1 MGKIFNKDLNKE
13 DRKEGLLKRLEN
25 IKDINDELLNTFST
39 TNRANRAN
47 KTPEINIQSKI
58 LIYSTQYSFAKF
70 RNIDD
75 IKELSLDSV
84 HKKLS
89 DFHKKFTRF
98 KVVAPRTKDK
108 KILKNKVLSNARNL
122 YNDLYYIYKDK
133 YNKEINSLNTE
144 NIKKLDYKKLRLTDD
159 YQYSSEE
166 EQKETKTDMNK
177 YSKYIAKEE
186 TDINEELFMKHF
198 YFQRPSDMLKNLN
211 QINDIEK
218 NNKLVDAIITGL
230 KDLKEK
236 IKEMPEEGKENE
248 KPDKILKIV
257 REILQFNKE
266 KQEGQ
271 GIKML
276 TPSQMLSRLPI
287 SLAQLEAGNNSEKLK
302 NEIRQLLYSL
312 YRSKNITKQVYNN
325 LMKPI

>member
-1 MGKIFNKDLNKE
+1 M
-13 DRKEGLLKRLEN
+13 
-25 IKDINDELLNTFST
+25 
-39 TNRANRAN
+39 
-47 KTPEINIQSKI
+47 
-58 LIYSTQYSFAKF
+58 Y
-70 RNIDD
+70 
-75 IKELSLDSV
+75 
-84 HKKLS
+84 KKQN
-89 DFHKKFTRF
+89 DFHKKITRF
-98 KVVAPRTKDK
+98 KIVAPRTKTE

-144 NIKKLDYKKLRLTDD
+144 NKKKLDYKKLRLTDD
-159 YQYSSEE
+159 YQYPSEE
-166 EQKETKTDMNK
+166 EQEETKTDMNK
-177 YSKYIAKEE
+177 FSKYIAKEE
-186 TDINEELFMKHF
+186 TDINKELFIKSF

-218 NNKLVDAIITGL
+218 NSKLADAIIIGL

-236 IKEMPEEGKENE
+236 IKEMPQEGKENE

-271 GIKML
+271 GIKLL